1 MKIVAVILILICP
14 LILSF
19 VFYHLSVDAY
29 REEEKE
35 REIEREKE
43 EKEREKEREMERME
57 RMERAIKFSE
67 ELKNER
73 LLRLSP
79 EWTDLQTDINSVIYL

>member
-1 MKIVAVILILICP
+1 MKIIAVTLILICP

-19 VFYHLSVDAY
+19 VFYHLSVDPY

-35 REIEREKE
+35 RKIEREIEREV
-43 EKEREKEREMERME
+43 
-57 RMERAIKFSE
+57 
-67 ELKNER
+67 ER
-73 LLRLSP
+73 LDKFYKEIEDRSLQLSP